1 MRHATPRELFANE
14 TVVCKMLEQNCPGLC
29 QAEMQHADQ
38 HGKQTHCGMD
48 AKLIGAHKPMQ
59 HNGAPSCHK
68 QNSISIKKKRKTQ
81 V

>member
-14 TVVCKMLEQNCPGLC
+14 TVVCKMLEQNWRGLC

-59 HNGAPSCHK
+59 HNGAPSCTKKTTSASK
-68 QNSISIKKKRKTQ
+68 QVTTHM
-81 V
+81 